1 MSDNNSNINSAMQ
14 QVYMMMKNGSMPTG
28 NNQGQ
33 GNQQQ
38 MPMGGPQFPMNP
50 QQNQWG
56 NQPNGGQMNNQFN
69 QNQNMQMNNQ
79 QMFVNQGNLG
89 MSPQM
94 FWGNN
99 FNNNQMQPNMMMM
112 NNQAMFY
119 QFNPALMN
127 QQGQM
132 QNQFNMNNIN
142 PAMFQN
148 QWQFQQNQG
157 NSTDQQP
164 QQPQPPQNNAN
175 TQNWTLIFENREN
188 GQRINVQI
196 TDDQSVDE
204 AMNRYRK
211 KSLDTSPLQF
221 KFNGKPLNNFLKLSQ
236 SGLHDNAII
245 SVEKMGPNSNPQNPG
260 LQPPTQYNFSGN
272 AGQQVNNFSQN
283 QFFQAADGNYNLIF
297 EQKAGGQSITIQIS
311 PDKLVL
317 DAINSFKNKMLYQGE
332 MKFIFNGQ
340 NLEPNITIQKA
351 GLRNGS
357 KILVIGTKDIE
368 GA

>member
-1 MSDNNSNINSAMQ
+1 MNENTNDINSPMQ
-14 QVYMMMKNGSMPTG
+14 QMYQMMKNGNIPTG

-56 NQPNGGQMNNQFN
+56 NQPNGEQMNNQFN
-69 QNQNMQMNNQ
+69 QNQNMPMNNQ
-79 QMFVNQGNLG
+79 QIFINQGNLG
-89 MSPQM
+89 MNPNM

-99 FNNNQMQPNMMMM
+99 FNNQMQPNMMM
-112 NNQAMFY
+112 NNPSMFY
-119 QFNPALMN
+119 PFNTAFMN
-127 QQGQM
+127 QQAQM
-132 QNQFNMNNIN
+132 PNQFNMNNMN
-142 PAMFQN
+142 NMNQMFQN

-157 NSTDQQP
+157 NSNAQQP
-164 QQPQPPQNNAN
+164 QQPQNNAN
-175 TQNWTLIFENREN
+175 SQNWTLIFENKEIN
-188 GQRINVQI
+188 QRINVQI

-221 KFNGKPLNNFLKLSQ
+221 KFHGKPLNNFLKLSQ

-272 AGQQVNNFSQN
+272 AGQQMNNFAQN
-283 QFFQAADGNYNLIF
+283 QFFHPGDGNYNLVF
-297 EQKAGGQSITIQIS
+297 EQKGGGQSITIQIS

-357 KILVIGTKDIE
+357 KILVITTKDIE